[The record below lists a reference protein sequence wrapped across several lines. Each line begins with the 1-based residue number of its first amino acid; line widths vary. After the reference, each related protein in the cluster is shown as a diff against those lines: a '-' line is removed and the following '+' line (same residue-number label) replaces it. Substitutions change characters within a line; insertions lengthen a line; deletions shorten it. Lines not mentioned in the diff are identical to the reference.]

1 MATFPNAQHVQC
13 FLHFKG
19 NIEQKLR
26 ELNVPSSVAAEIVKD
41 IMGNPSQLQRGL
53 VDVESTEKLEEC
65 LISFSKRWNEFE
77 KPYNS
82 PPFFHAWFLKHCQ
95 EVVAKFMLPSIR
107 TKAGL
112 GFPPTPCYT
121 NEVESK
127 NKILKDEVEHRHTEL
142 PDFVDKM
149 RALLQEQRLEIER
162 AIIGTG
168 EYRIKSEYSNLA
180 VEHSRCPLISVNE
193 RYPDS

>member
-1 MATFPNAQHVQC
+1 MIGSIFIHVRKDFAAYHFFASSLVGQRQQLSSLQAFGTDGELALENALMATFPNPQHVRC

-53 VDVESTEKLEEC
+53 VDAESTEKLEEC
-65 LISFSKRWNEFE
+65 LISFSKRWNKFE

-95 EVVAKFMLPSIR
+95 EVVAKFMPPSIR
-107 TKAGL
+107 TKGGL
-112 GFPPTPCYT
+112 GFPPTPYYT
-121 NEVESK
+121 LIYESS
-127 NKILKDEVEHRHTEL
+127 
-142 PDFVDKM
+142 
-149 RALLQEQRLEIER
+149 
-162 AIIGTG
+162 G
-168 EYRIKSEYSNLA
+168 
-180 VEHSRCPLISVNE
+180 
-193 RYPDS
+193 